1 MKIPNLEDNNES
13 ETERTRRAWMYSEV
27 RLVIDER
34 DEGRGPEKLFFPKFL
49 KRQRDEHTRREKTEE
64 KK

>member
-1 MKIPNLEDNNES
+1 
-13 ETERTRRAWMYSEV
+13 MYSEV